1 LFRDAAGLLGSLLP
15 VLGVIEDGIGHDR
28 VHPQQCK
35 RNDIARTDVAQ
46 VGSPPCLR
54 RKNAASMPKNA

>member
-1 LFRDAAGLLGSLLP
+1 

-54 RKNAASMPKNA
+54 RKNADSMPKNA